1 MYGFRLSYQGKSLEV
16 FTADK
21 NSYDEWKTSL
31 RACCILNN
39 FHESFTV
46 SKMIGKGSFAKVYQA
61 VKKENNIPYAIK
73 AFSKAYMS
81 QQSKGIESL
90 LNEIKVMRKLNHP
103 NIVKLYEVHETT
115 NSIYF
120 VLDMI

>member
-1 MYGFRLSYQGKSLEV
+1 MKSLEI
-16 FTADK
+16 FTPDK
-21 NSYDEWKTSL
+21 AVYDTWKSYFRTL
-31 RACCILNN
+31 CILDN
-39 FHESFTV
+39 FHEAFAV

-61 VKKENNIPYAIK
+61 IKKENNATYAIK

-115 NSIYF
+115 NSVYF